1 MGSRKFLF
9 TIVFGILLIL
19 LSLDP
24 PFPEQMFLQHSAT
37 LIAIAIMIWDIR
49 KNYFSTSAF
58 FFFWLFMVLHIIG
71 ARWIYSNVPYN
82 EWFISILNFNLNE
95 YFGFERN
102 HYDRFV
108 HFAFGI
114 TFFPVVYEIIT
125 KNLKCSFKTALLL
138 TFFAIQFF
146 SLFYELFE
154 WLLTILLS
162 PEEAENYNGQQGDI
176 WDAHKDMAL
185 AMLGSGLIFLKYQIF
200 NRKSVR

>member
-1 MGSRKFLF
+1 
-9 TIVFGILLIL
+9 
-19 LSLDP
+19 
-24 PFPEQMFLQHSAT
+24 
-37 LIAIAIMIWDIR
+37 MIWDVR

-71 ARWIYSNVPYN
+71 ARWIYSYVPYN
-82 EWFISILNFNLNE
+82 EWFISILNLNLNE
-95 YFGFERN
+95 YFGLERN

-125 KNLKCSFKTALLL
+125 KKLKCSFKTALLI

-154 WLLTILLS
+154 WFLTIFLS

-185 AMLGSGLIFLKYQIF
+185 ALLGSTLVLSKYIIF
-200 NRKSVR
+200 NVQRVRKSN